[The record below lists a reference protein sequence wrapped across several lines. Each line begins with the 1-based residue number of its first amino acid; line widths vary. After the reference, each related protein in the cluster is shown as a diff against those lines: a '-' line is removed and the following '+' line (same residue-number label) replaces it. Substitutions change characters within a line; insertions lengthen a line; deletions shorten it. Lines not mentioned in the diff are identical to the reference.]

1 MNYTQNRR
9 YFASLDWILMTVLAI
24 ISIALFYLYGKFNLT
39 FILLLGI
46 AILLGIGIVIFLKYF
61 NRPSDEDIDAT
72 YQEEADVAVRRG
84 YKKLGLDPDMALEL
98 DPIVIHGPMVDKI
111 GHLPAIRRG
120 RDEIGRASC
129 RARLDMWVVEVG
141 DG

>member
-1 MNYTQNRR
+1 MNYRQNRR

-24 ISIALFYLYGKFNLT
+24 ISIALFYLYGKVKLT
-39 FILLLGI
+39 FILLIGI
-46 AILLGIGIVIFLKYF
+46 AILLGLGIVIFLKYF

-111 GHLPAIRRG
+111 GHLPARSEERR
-120 RDEIGRASC
+120 
-129 RARLDMWVVEVG
+129 VG
-141 DG
+141 KGYGSMTA

>member
-1 MNYTQNRR
+1 
-9 YFASLDWILMTVLAI
+9 
-24 ISIALFYLYGKFNLT
+24 
-39 FILLLGI
+39 
-46 AILLGIGIVIFLKYF
+46 FLKYF

-84 YKKLGLDPDMALEL
+84 YKKLGIDPDMALEL

-120 RDEIGRASC
+120 RDGKVRSSNHEMIVLFSVFNKC
-129 RARLDMWVVEVG
+129 TFIMSNTLLLMMNVLK
-141 DG
+141 

>member
-24 ISIALFYLYGKFNLT
+24 ISIALFYIYVKVKLT
-39 FILLLGI
+39 FILLIGI
-46 AILLGIGIVIFLKYF
+46 AILLCICIVIFLKYF
-61 NRPSDEDIDAT
+61 NRTSDEDIDAT

-120 RDEIGRASC
+120 RDGKVRSSNHEMKIGRAH
-129 RARLDMWVVEVG
+129 V
-141 DG
+141 